1 MLHSIRSLLTIA
13 MLLVPLTAAAQAV
26 EETTA
31 LVATADADEA
41 VETTALADSTNDAV
55 LALPIVDKSSFGFA
69 APNFLLSAPGFY
81 GFSPYSYYNMGNSWQ
96 LHEGFNAQVSMSLS
110 AAFGHHAPHGVG
122 FGQSAAFAYAIPLSD
137 RFAVAV
143 GVYADNMT
151 WGGRQATDGGVAAA
165 VRYRLTD
172 AINLYGYATKS
183 FISDEARRNSLF
195 PYYPPQLG
203 DRIGAMAEFKIGE
216 KAMIQVSVE
225 QARH

>member
-1 MLHSIRSLLTIA
+1 MSRPIRSFLTAALL
-13 MLLVPLTAAAQAV
+13 LLPLTATAQAI

-31 LVATADADEA
+31 PVASVEA
-41 VETTALADSTNDAV
+41 PEAIETTTLTDSTDNAT
-55 LALPIVDKSSFGFA
+55 LTLPIVDKSSFGFA

-81 GFSPYSYYNMGNSWQ
+81 GFSPYYNMGNSWQ

-122 FGQSAAFAYAIPLSD
+122 FGQSAAFAYALPLSD
-137 RFAVAV
+137 RFAVAA

-183 FISDEARRNSLF
+183 FISDEAHRHSLF
-195 PYYPPQLG
+195 PYNPPQFG

-216 KAMIQVSVE
+216 KALIQVSVE
-225 QARH
+225 QAKY